1 MVDGFLSTAQ
11 QVGVLFALMAVGYVC
26 RRRGFFSDGFLK
38 GCVDLLLLVVTPC
51 LIVHLFQRP
60 FSKELLSNLGMALA
74 AAFFAHAIGIA
85 FAEACFRG
93 AVESRKAVLK
103 FATVFSNGG
112 FMAIPLEYAL
122 LGADGAFYGVVYVVV
137 FNLLCWTYGLKV
149 MCGHLENLNRRILF
163 VNPGTV
169 GIALGLPLFLLS
181 LKLPAALDDPIR
193 YISELNTPLAML
205 VVGSYLAEA
214 RFAAF
219 FRSAPAFLASV
230 LRLAV
235 IPAITLAALASVRG
249 FGVDPTMAIA
259 LTASASA
266 PVAAMDSMFA
276 AKYGK
281 DVDLSVG
288 LVTVTTLLS
297 AVTMPLLVGA
307 AICIFR

>member
-1 MVDGFLSTAQ
+1 MIDGFFSTAQ
-11 QVGVLFALMAVGYVC
+11 QVGVLFALMAVGYAC
-26 RRRGFFSDGFLK
+26 RRMGFFSDGFLK

-60 FSKELLSNLGMALA
+60 FSAELLSNLGMALA
-74 AAFFAHAIGIA
+74 AAFFAHAVGIL
-85 FAEACFRG
+85 FAEICFRKSD
-93 AVESRKAVLK
+93 ESKRAVLK

-137 FNLLCWTYGLKV
+137 FNLLCWTYGLRV
-149 MCGHLENLNRRILF
+149 MCGHLKNLNRRILF
-163 VNPGTV
+163 INPGTV
-169 GIALGLPLFLLS
+169 SIALGLPLFLFS
-181 LKLPAALDDPIR
+181 LRLPVVIGDPVR

-205 VVGSYLAEA
+205 VVGSYLADA

-219 FRSAPAFLASV
+219 FRSASAFFASA
-230 LRLAV
+230 LRLAA
-235 IPAITLAALASVRG
+235 IPSIMLAALVAARG
-249 FGVDPTMAIA
+249 WGMDPTMAIA
-259 LTASASA
+259 ITASASA

-288 LVTVTTLLS
+288 LVAVTTLLS